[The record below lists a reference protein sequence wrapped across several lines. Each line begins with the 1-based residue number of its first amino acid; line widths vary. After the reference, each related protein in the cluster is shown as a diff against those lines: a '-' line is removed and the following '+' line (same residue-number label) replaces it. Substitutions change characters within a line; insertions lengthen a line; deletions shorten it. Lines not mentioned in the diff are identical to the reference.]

1 MEKDNIITNDYEFL
15 KPCASES
22 EIGKIVEYIDKE
34 FKTDGTS
41 HGQYE
46 NCVRLS
52 NFIKNNEITI
62 GEIEA
67 ERLLNESTKLNEMFK
82 ALSLASILVRISNL
96 TNIQTLL
103 ETYCI
108 KNNVE
113 LTRDADLS
121 LYERR
126 EGNDID
132 LFKLYLTE
140 ISRYKIL
147 TVEEEKML
155 ATKAKQGD
163 EEARNKLVEHNL
175 RLVVSIAKIYNGMGL
190 SMSDLVQL
198 GNEGLMRASQRYDV
212 DKEFK
217 FSTYATW
224 WIKQSMTRGIAV
236 HSRTIRIPVHMHEMM
251 LKIKKATANY
261 IAEHYG
267 ENPTDAQLSK
277 ILNIPEDKIE
287 FARKNMEVTVSLSTP
302 VGTDERGDTLGDLI
316 EDERQSIDND
326 LNYIYMKELA
336 EELLNT
342 PALTDKEREVVK
354 YRFGFYG
361 KVYTLEE
368 IGKIYG
374 VTRERVR
381 QIEARALRKVRA
393 MADRKHTARMLL
405 R

>member
-1 MEKDNIITNDYEFL
+1 
-15 KPCASES
+15 
-22 EIGKIVEYIDKE
+22 
-34 FKTDGTS
+34 
-41 HGQYE
+41 
-46 NCVRLS
+46 
-52 NFIKNNEITI
+52 
-62 GEIEA
+62 
-67 ERLLNESTKLNEMFK
+67 
-82 ALSLASILVRISNL
+82 
-96 TNIQTLL
+96 
-103 ETYCI
+103 
-108 KNNVE
+108 
-113 LTRDADLS
+113 
-121 LYERR
+121 
-126 EGNDID
+126 
-132 LFKLYLTE
+132 
-140 ISRYKIL
+140 
-147 TVEEEKML
+147 
-155 ATKAKQGD
+155 
-163 EEARNKLVEHNL
+163 
-175 RLVVSIAKIYNGMGL
+175 
-190 SMSDLVQL
+190 
-198 GNEGLMRASQRYDV
+198 
-212 DKEFK
+212 
-217 FSTYATW
+217 
-224 WIKQSMTRGIAV
+224 MTRGIAV

-267 ENPTDAQLSK
+267 ETPTNAQLSK